1 MKLSSSIIFE
11 IKQHAPFTLLATFV
25 AVVTIAAIKFSLNI
39 TITDY
44 AFHISHPLHV
54 TASAITSAGI
64 FHKYRPKIIM
74 SLFAGI
80 ISSILIGSLSDILLP
95 YLGASVFQMHPHF
108 HLPIIEHTFLITMA
122 ALIGSLAGTL
132 IKTTKVPHLL
142 HVGISVFASLF
153 YILAYTDTVSL
164 TVFLLAILIVFIAV
178 LIPCCI
184 SDIVMPLW
192 LLKNQR

>member
-1 MKLSSSIIFE
+1 MKSSSSIIFE
-11 IKQHAPFTLLATFV
+11 IKQHSPFTLLATFV
-25 AVVTIAAIKFSLNI
+25 AVGAVAAIKFSLNI
-39 TITDY
+39 TITDH
-44 AFHISHPLHV
+44 AFHIIHPLHV
-54 TASAITSAGI
+54 IVSAITSAGI
-64 FHKYRPKIIM
+64 FYKYRPKIIM
-74 SLFAGI
+74 SLFVGI
-80 ISSILIGSLSDILLP
+80 ISSILIGSLSDIFLP
-95 YLGASVFQMHPHF
+95 YLGAFIFQMHPHF
-108 HLPIIEHTFLITMA
+108 HLPVIEDTFLIIMA
-122 ALIGSLAGTL
+122 ALIGSLAGAL
-132 IKTTKVPHLL
+132 IKITKIPHLL